1 MAKQWYVVQVYSNFE
16 DKVEAMLRENI
27 ERAGLSDQFG
37 EIMVPRE
44 EVVELKEGQKVTSQ
58 RKFFPGYILVE
69 MEMNDET
76 WHVVKDTRQVSG
88 FLGSA
93 NKPRPMPKHEVDAL
107 ARQIQEGIERPKPKV
122 MFDVGD
128 AVRVMDGPFAS
139 FNGVVEEVMEGKAK
153 LSQNRS
159 KMDRVGV
166 IQRLASNSDTQLQE
180 LAKLMKEALRQE
192 QK

>member
-1 MAKQWYVVQVYSNFE
+1 MAKLWYVVQVYSNFE

-27 ERAGLSDQFG
+27 ERAGLSDKFG

-44 EVVELKEGQKVTSQ
+44 EVVELKDGQKVISQ

-107 ARQIQEGIERPKPKV
+107 VRQIEEGIERPKPKV

-139 FNGVVEEVMEGKAK
+139 FNGVVEEVMADKAK
-153 LSQNRS
+153 LKVSVSIFGRPTP
-159 KMDRVGV
+159 VELEF
-166 IQRLASNSDTQLQE
+166 IQVE
-180 LAKLMKEALRQE
+180 KG
-192 QK
+192 

>member
-16 DKVEAMLRENI
+16 DKVESMLRENI
-27 ERAGLSDQFG
+27 ERAGLSDKFG
-37 EIMVPRE
+37 EILVPRE
-44 EVVELKEGQKVTSQ
+44 EVVELREGQKVTSQ
-58 RKFFPGYILVE
+58 RKFFPGYVLVE

-107 ARQIQEGIERPKPKV
+107 VRQIEEGIERPKPKV

-128 AVRVMDGPFAS
+128 AVRVIDGPFTS
-139 FNGVVEEVMEGKAK
+139 FNGVVEDVMAEKAK
-153 LSQNRS
+153 LKVSVSIFGRPTP
-159 KMDRVGV
+159 VELEF
-166 IQRLASNSDTQLQE
+166 IQVE
-180 LAKLMKEALRQE
+180 KG
-192 QK
+192 